1 MDASTIRGILVEGLG
16 GLALFLFAM
25 ALMTEGLTAFA
36 GTGLRRLLG
45 RWTSTPLRGVAAGM
59 LVTGMVQS
67 SSAVTVATIGF
78 VNAGLLNLRQA
89 LGVVY
94 GTNVGTTMTGWLV
107 SLVGFGFKIEA
118 FALPMVAAGVAL
130 RLAARGARRRGLG
143 DALVG
148 FGLFFLGLAFLREA
162 FSGMADALTPGAMA
176 AGAGWMY
183 VLVGFGATVLTQ
195 SSSAA
200 IAMLLSAAASGV
212 LPLESAAL
220 AVIGANL
227 GTTSTALLAV
237 LRATAAA
244 RRLAVA
250 HVAFNALAALVALS
264 ILAPMLGAVGW
275 LADALAVE
283 RSPAAV
289 LALFHTVFNVLG
301 VLLALPLTARL
312 AAGLERLFRSAEEDA
327 ARPRHLDRTLL
338 STPHLALVALRAE
351 LARVRDLVLDRV
363 RLALAPPHMLPAEAA
378 AIPALA
384 ASVIDFVGGLRAR
397 GAPHDLAGEPAAALV
412 ALRELRDAAQRADA
426 LAELARRAASD
437 ADPAVVAP
445 IRALLAAVDAMVG
458 ACAEPVPHDAGGPDA
473 ALDAALDRVEATYRA
488 AKAALLDA
496 AVDGRRSAEDVD
508 AALDLL
514 WAARRLA
521 RQLAKAGRWLREA
534 RNDTAPAVGRD

>member
-1 MDASTIRGILVEGLG
+1 MDAGTLRGILVEGLG

-162 FSGMADALTPGAMA
+162 FGGMADALAPGAMA
-176 AGAGWMY
+176 AGSGWMY

-200 IAMLLSAAASGV
+200 IAMVLSAAASGV

-264 ILAPMLGAVGW
+264 ILPFMLGAVAW
-275 LADALAVE
+275 LADALEVE

-327 ARPRHLDRTLL
+327 ARPRHLDRTLFA
-338 STPHLALVALRAE
+338 TPHLALVALRAE

-363 RLALAPPHMLPAEAA
+363 RLALAPPHVLPAEAA

-384 ASVIDFVGGLRAR
+384 ASVTDFVGGLRAR

-412 ALRELRDAAQRADA
+412 ALRELRDTAQRADA
-426 LAELARRAASD
+426 LAGLARRAASD

-445 IRALLAAVDAMVG
+445 IRALLAAVDALVG
-458 ACAEPVPHDAGGPDA
+458 ACAGPALHDARAP
-473 ALDAALDRVEATYRA
+473 DAALDRVEESYRV

-508 AALDLL
+508 ATLDLL

-521 RQLAKAGRWLREA
+521 RQLAKASRWLREA
-534 RNDTAPAVGRD
+534 RKDAAPAVGRD

>member
-1 MDASTIRGILVEGLG
+1 MEPGILRGILVEGIG

-45 RWTSTPLRGVAAGM
+45 RWTSTPLRGVGAGM

-94 GTNVGTTMTGWLV
+94 GSNVGTTMTGWLV

-118 FALPMVAAGVAL
+118 FALPLVAVGVAL
-130 RLAARGARRRGLG
+130 RLAARDPQRRGLG
-143 DALVG
+143 EALVG

-162 FSGMADALTPGAMA
+162 FGGMADALAPGAI
-176 AGAGWMY
+176 GSGGGWMY
-183 VLVGFGATVLTQ
+183 LLLGFGATLLTQ

-200 IAMLLSAAASGV
+200 IAMVLSAAASGV
-212 LPLESAAL
+212 LPIESAAL

-227 GTTSTALLAV
+227 GTTSTAVLAV
-237 LRATAAA
+237 LHATAAA

-250 HVAFNALAALVALS
+250 HVGFNALAAMVALA
-264 ILAPMLGAVGW
+264 ILPLMLAGVGW
-275 LADALAVE
+275 LADALEVE

-312 AAGLERLFRSAEEDA
+312 AAGLERMFRSADEDA

-338 STPHLALVALRAE
+338 ATPQLALAALRAE
-351 LARVRDLVLDRV
+351 LARVHGLVLE
-363 RLALAPPHMLPAEAA
+363 RLRSALAAPHAAPAEGA

-384 ASVIDFVGGLRAR
+384 EAVTDFVAGLRAS
-397 GAPHDLAGEPAAALV
+397 GARADLAGEPAAALV
-412 ALRELRDAAQRADA
+412 ALRELRDAAQRAPA
-426 LAELARRAASD
+426 LAELARRATSER
-437 ADPAVVAP
+437 DPAIAGHLA
-445 IRALLAAVDAMVG
+445 ALVAAVDGMVV
-458 ACAEPVPHDAGGPDA
+458 ACADPSRPA
-473 ALDAALDRVEATYRA
+473 AAVRAAALDRAEGAYRA

-496 AVDGRRSAEDVD
+496 AVEGRRSADEVDV
-508 AALDLL
+508 ALDLL
-514 WAARRLA
+514 WAARRIA
-521 RQLAKAGRWLREA
+521 RQLAKADRWLRDVP
-534 RNDTAPAVGRD
+534 NGGAPAAGD